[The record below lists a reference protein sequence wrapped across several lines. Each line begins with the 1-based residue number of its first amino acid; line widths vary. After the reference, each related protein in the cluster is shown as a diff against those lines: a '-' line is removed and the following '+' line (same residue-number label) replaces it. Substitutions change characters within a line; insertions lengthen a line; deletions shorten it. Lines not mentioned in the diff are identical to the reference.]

1 MVIEIH
7 THANHIGGDVIAE
20 AESSLF
26 RFHTLLPSM
35 SRCTVHFRQEP
46 EGQMDKPFECRID
59 ADIFGNAFSITRN
72 AASYGKALHSTL
84 KSMERKVQEI
94 VVRDRQPP
102 DEALSTVET

>member
-26 RFHTLLPSM
+26 RFHTLLPTL

-46 EGQMDKPFECRID
+46 DGSMHKPFECRIE

-72 AASYGKALHSTL
+72 AVSYRKALHHTL
-84 KSMERKVQEI
+84 TSMDRKIQEI
-94 VVRDRQPP
+94 IVRDRQPP
-102 DEALSTVET
+102 DEELSTVKP